1 MIAAAH
7 THESVRAAIDDSDR
21 FLIQQVF
28 RPIGNEYRI
37 SVPAPGSKDEGEPL
51 LFVKQKKLSLKEDI
65 RFRLDPER
73 DDHLFMIKSK
83 TVFEFAGRH
92 DVLDDAGT
100 VIGTLEKSFAKSL
113 LRSHWVVRD
122 AAGQELFSAE
132 EQSLVIALVRRFAG
146 YVPVAGSL
154 LLEYIPFNFTFA
166 RGGAEAGRYS
176 RVIGS
181 FRDKYVLEPG
191 EALEGVDRR
200 LVLAFAVALDAL
212 QDR

>member
-1 MIAAAH
+1 MSATAH
-7 THESVRAAIDDSDR
+7 GPDSVRAAIGGSDR
-21 FLIQQVF
+21 FLVQQVF
-28 RPIGNEYRI
+28 RPFGNEYRI
-37 SVPAPGSKDEGEPL
+37 SIPAPGSKEEGEPL
-51 LFVKQKKLSLKEDI
+51 LFVKQKKLAIKEDI
-65 RFRLDPER
+65 RFRLDPDR

>member
-1 MIAAAH
+1 MIATAH

-51 LFVKQKKLSLKEDI
+51 LFVKQKKMSLKEDI

-92 DVLDDAGT
+92 DVLDDAGI

>member
-92 DVLDDAGT
+92 DVLDDVGT

>member
-122 AAGQELFSAE
+122 DAGQELFSAE

-191 EALEGVDRR
+191 EELEGVDRR

>member
-1 MIAAAH
+1 
-7 THESVRAAIDDSDR
+7 
-21 FLIQQVF
+21 
-28 RPIGNEYRI
+28 
-37 SVPAPGSKDEGEPL
+37 
-51 LFVKQKKLSLKEDI
+51 
-65 RFRLDPER
+65 
-73 DDHLFMIKSK
+73 MIKSK

>member
-92 DVLDDAGT
+92 DVLDDVGT

-191 EALEGVDRR
+191 EELEGVDRR

>member
-1 MIAAAH
+1 MIAAVH

-51 LFVKQKKLSLKEDI
+51 LFVKQKKLSIKEDI

>member
-1 MIAAAH
+1 MIA
-7 THESVRAAIDDSDR
+7 TTRTPESVRAAIDDSDR
-21 FLIQQVF
+21 FLVQQVF

-65 RFRLDPER
+65 RF
-73 DDHLFMIKSK
+73 
-83 TVFEFAGRH
+83 
-92 DVLDDAGT
+92 
-100 VIGTLEKSFAKSL
+100 
-113 LRSHWVVRD
+113 
-122 AAGQELFSAE
+122 
-132 EQSLVIALVRRFAG
+132 
-146 YVPVAGSL
+146 
-154 LLEYIPFNFTFA
+154 NFTFA
-166 RGGAEAGRYS
+166 RGDAAAGRYS